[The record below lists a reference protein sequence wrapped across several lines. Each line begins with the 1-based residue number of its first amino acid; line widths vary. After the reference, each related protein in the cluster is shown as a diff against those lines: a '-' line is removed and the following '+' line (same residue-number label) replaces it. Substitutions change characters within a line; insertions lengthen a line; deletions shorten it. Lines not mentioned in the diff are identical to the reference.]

1 MKKSKQTNER
11 TLSVTVTLPRELADA
26 CLATAED
33 PHEFRWG
40 SFFRSLARA
49 HLAARSKPSRL
60 ERLEAFANK

>member
-1 MKKSKQTNER
+1 MKKSKQTNEK

-49 HLAARSKPSRL
+49 HLAKRAADPRARLATLKPQI
-60 ERLEAFANK
+60 